1 MEQLLPNENR
11 EQIVVGTLDGLLTV
25 LDPGRSSAENR
36 EQISSLA
43 EISLDRPILQVIIN
57 YRGNLPKISSFDLNI
72 LSKGL
77 NGSISPIKFW

>member
-36 EQISSLA
+36 EQMSSLA

-72 LSKGL
+72 LSTGL
-77 NGSISPIKFW
+77 NGSISSIKFW

>member
-36 EQISSLA
+36 EQMSSLA

>member
-36 EQISSLA
+36 EQMSSLA

-72 LSKGL
+72 LSTGL